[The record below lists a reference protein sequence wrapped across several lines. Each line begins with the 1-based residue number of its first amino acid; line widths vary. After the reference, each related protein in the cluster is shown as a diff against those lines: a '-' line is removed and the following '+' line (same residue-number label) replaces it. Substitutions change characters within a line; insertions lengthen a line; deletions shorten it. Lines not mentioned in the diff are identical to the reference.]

1 MSYLAVQLKILQIL
15 NYTLVSHLY
24 KKKTKIMDYNYTT
37 RPSKQ
42 KFIVFI
48 LYRIYIFR
56 VFIFKILLYFLSL
69 KNIYLS
75 IKEFSFLLKTFF
87 YIY

>member
-15 NYTLVSHLY
+15 NYTLISHLY
-24 KKKTKIMDYNYTT
+24 KKIKFMDYNYTT

-42 KFIVFI
+42 KFTVFI
-48 LYRIYIFR
+48 LYSIY
-56 VFIFKILLYFLSL
+56 VFKASFFIILLHFLSL

-75 IKEFSFLLKTFF
+75 IKKISFLLKTFF
-87 YIY
+87 HIY